1 MPLLLLTSLNTSTT
15 LFTDLKSD
23 DVTQYDVLNFFVA
36 AIETGY
42 LSRGKYMD
50 KAKTHCAEDTF
61 ETMMCI
67 FDAHG
72 VTPIFLPTYS
82 SELNPLQLPKCF
94 SKATGTFRTHFVSK
108 YYRI

>member
-1 MPLLLLTSLNTSTT
+1 M

-23 DVTQYDVLNFFVA
+23 GVTQYDVLNFFVA

-42 LSRGKYMD
+42 LSRRLEYILMD
-50 KAKTHCAEDTF
+50 NAKTHCAEDTF
-61 ETMMCI
+61 ETMMRI

-82 SELNPLQLPKCF
+82 SEFNLCELVFAVAKMFLQSYRNFLFQPKEPIL
-94 SKATGTFRTHFVSK
+94 G
-108 YYRI
+108 